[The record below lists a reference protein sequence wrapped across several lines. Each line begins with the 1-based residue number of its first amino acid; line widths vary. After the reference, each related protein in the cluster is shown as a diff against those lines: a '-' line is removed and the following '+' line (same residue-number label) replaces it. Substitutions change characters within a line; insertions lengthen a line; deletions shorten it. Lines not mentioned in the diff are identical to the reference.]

1 MKQNLERKI
10 YVKTLHLRCI
20 VHIIIAH
27 HTISIQRHSHNV
39 RYCAFTKYSRAR
51 TRPRNTRNSVHR
63 HAHLYQDVH
72 KRIIL
77 KKK

>member
-1 MKQNLERKI
+1 MKQNSERKI
-10 YVKTLHLRCI
+10 YVKTLHLCCI
-20 VHIIIAH
+20 VCLIIAY
-27 HTISIQRHSHNV
+27 HTISLQRYSHDV
-39 RYCAFTKYSRAR
+39 RHRAFTKYSRAR